1 MTAQKPTYDELA
13 AALIHLDDAFQD
25 LFGQVCS
32 NTVTNAWGKP
42 VNFSVMNKHR
52 EQASS
57 TISNLR
63 RTMDA
68 KQPSIQQY
76 LENFDEYSFKDLL
89 FKDLVEQ
96 EQRRQSKNCSEIQS
110 SDEIREILEQE
121 FEGTCDPIGLAVMIV
136 KALAYAAKG
145 ETDV

>member
-1 MTAQKPTYDELA
+1 MTTQKPTYEELA
-13 AALIHLDDAFQD
+13 TALIHMDDAFQD

-32 NTVTNAWGKP
+32 NPVMNAWGKP
-42 VNFSVMNKHR
+42 VNFAVMNKHR

-63 RTMDA
+63 QTMDV
-68 KQPSIQQY
+68 KQPSIQRY

-96 EQRRQSKNCSEIQS
+96 EQRRQSKNYSEVQS
-110 SDEIREILEQE
+110 SDEIRQNIEQE
-121 FEGTCDPIGLAVMIV
+121 FDNAYDPIGLAVMIV
-136 KALAYAAKG
+136 KALSYTAKG
-145 ETDV
+145 ETNV

>member
-52 EQASS
+52 EQAST

-96 EQRRQSKNCSEIQS
+96 EQRRQSKNCSEVQS

>member
-96 EQRRQSKNCSEIQS
+96 EQRRQSKNCSEVQS

>member
-32 NTVTNAWGKP
+32 NTVTNAWGQP

-96 EQRRQSKNCSEIQS
+96 EQRRQSKNCSEVQS
-110 SDEIREILEQE
+110 SDEIRQIVEQE
-121 FEGTCDPIGLAVMIV
+121 FDNMYDPIGLAVMIV

>member
-25 LFGQVCS
+25 LFGQVCY

-96 EQRRQSKNCSEIQS
+96 ELLRNTI
-110 SDEIREILEQE
+110 
-121 FEGTCDPIGLAVMIV
+121 F
-136 KALAYAAKG
+136 
-145 ETDV
+145 